1 MSWGN
6 LMQLSPF
13 DVLTTYQPDYSS
25 SNGVNAETQPA
36 GDLNYGAVGFTT
48 DGRRFRLCS
57 LPSTGTT
64 LAACKLIQGPAQVAT
79 YHLGTVSANAIGD
92 GSVNSVNGVN
102 FVTFT
107 VPSSTMTVV
116 ANFFAGGFLSV
127 VTGTGSPQQVQ
138 IAGNPAVTASTT
150 IQLTLQDP
158 LVLATANTATAELYV
173 NPYGNPIIAPASAL
187 SGQPIGVPMI
197 GVTVSANSGQST
209 WFWSQ
214 DQGFATV
221 LGQGTT
227 AIGLGGSNSTGT
239 AGALMVVAATTPQ
252 LAVATEAG
260 ADGLYTVWDLQ
271 IG

>member
-1 MSWGN
+1 MAWGN

-13 DVLTTYQPDYSS
+13 DVLTTYQADYSS
-25 SNGVNAETQPA
+25 SNGIMPGTLPA

-64 LAACKLIQGPAQVAT
+64 LAACKMIQGPAQVSN
-79 YHLGTVSANAIGD
+79 YHLGTVSTQAAGD
-92 GSVNSVNGVN
+92 GSVNSTSGVTS
-102 FVTFT
+102 VIYTFAGGATT
-107 VPSSTMTVV
+107 VA

-138 IAGNPAVTASTT
+138 IAGNPAVTSSTT
-150 IQLTLQDP
+150 IALTLQDP
-158 LVLATANTATAELYV
+158 LVLATVNTATAELYV
-173 NPYGNPIIAPASAL
+173 NAYGDPIITPASAL
-187 SGQPIGVPMI
+187 TGQIVGVPMV
-197 GVTVSANSGQST
+197 GVTVSSNSGQQT
-209 WFWSQ
+209 WFWAQ

-227 AIGLGGSNSTGT
+227 GQGLGASNSTST

-260 ADGLYTVWDLQ
+260 ADGLYTVWHLQ